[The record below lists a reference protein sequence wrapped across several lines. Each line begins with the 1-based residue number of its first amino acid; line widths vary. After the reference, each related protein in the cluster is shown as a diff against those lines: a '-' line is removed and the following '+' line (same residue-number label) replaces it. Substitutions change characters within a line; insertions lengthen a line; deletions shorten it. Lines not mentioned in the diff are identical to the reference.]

1 MTWLSLI
8 PHFEKWWLNP
18 LHLAK
23 REKSAQMMFLVFR
36 IRIPLF
42 WRPYSFF
49 ENFSSPSHE
58 GNDPTSAWNIWNGFG
73 NSGNRYVAPYAWRST
88 WIRLRSP
95 WWVELLWLWL
105 FFVEK
110 KEAVEACWNIF
121 LLEGI
126 TRYHPK
132 QKKDMGQFS
141 DSEFPLGK
149 KVKPLSQTRP
159 FLTRRLWQRWTNSWP
174 GAQSKWCLGC
184 VKIDYPS
191 LKINLDARKNSCV
204 WKEMKCFKLI
214 ICLGVYVKFPKE
226 KWSVS
231 GHYHEFFPQLQ
242 RPVFALRV
250 SPSRVWLEMRGH
262 QY

>member
-1 MTWLSLI
+1 MAFFDSPFWKVMAQSLA
-8 PHFEKWWLNP
+8 PGK
-18 LHLAK
+18 K
-23 REKSAQMMFLVFR
+23 REKCSDDVFSFQDSDPPFLAPILIFR
-36 IRIPLF
+36 EFLF
-42 WRPYSFF
+42 AKPWGQRPY
-49 ENFSSPSHE
+49 ERLEYLKWVWELWQP
-58 GNDPTSAWNIWNGFG
+58 
-73 NSGNRYVAPYAWRST
+73 
-88 WIRLRSP
+88 LRSSLRLEKHLDQTQESMMS
-95 WWVELLWLWL
+95 WVELLWLWL